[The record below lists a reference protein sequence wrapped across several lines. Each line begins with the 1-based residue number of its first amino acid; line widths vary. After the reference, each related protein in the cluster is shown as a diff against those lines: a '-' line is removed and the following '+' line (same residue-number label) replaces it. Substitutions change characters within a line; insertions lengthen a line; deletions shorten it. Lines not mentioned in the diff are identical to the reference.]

1 MADTPRSE
9 RGSRKGLRVRVPP
22 SALMIM
28 QSTRGASH
36 PPVGERPSRKTGKR
50 FHRPAHTK
58 LRAYKA
64 PHAPHSSMQT
74 LRVVPLGGVEE
85 VGRNMSFL
93 EYGNDILII
102 DMGLQFPEEN
112 MPGIDYIIPNV
123 SYLREKKK
131 NIRGVIITH
140 GHYDHIGAIPYLSH
154 ELGAPTIYTMPLTR
168 GIILKRQ
175 DDFKHL
181 ARLNIE
187 QITSESRLKLGV
199 FDVEFFHVNHNIFDT
214 VGVAIHT
221 PAGVVC
227 HTADFKFDDHPVGDK
242 PADYAKMER
251 LGKEGV
257 TLLLSD
263 STGAMRPGHSISEQ
277 DIEQNL
283 EEIFKQAQGR
293 IICAT
298 FASLI
303 SRLQQL
309 IHLAEKYDRKVAIDG
324 YSMKS
329 NVTLSQEL
337 GYLKI
342 PKGIMIDVKNI
353 NDYPDK
359 KMLFLCTGAQGEG
372 GAVLMRV
379 ATQEHRY
386 VRLKEGDSVIF
397 SSSVIPGNERTVQS
411 LKDIIYRADAEVYH
425 YQMMDIHAG
434 GHAQEEDLMQMMR
447 LMRPKFFMPIH
458 GNYYMLKLHSRLAE
472 REGIPKS
479 NIVIPENGSVMEL
492 TKDSFKMSKEK
503 VPSNYVFVDGLGVGD
518 IKEVVLRDRQM
529 MAADGMFVIIAVID
543 AQTGKVRGSPDII
556 SRGFV
561 YLKESKDLLHETRG
575 RVKHIIEDITEK
587 MHPVNF
593 QYVKEELR
601 DKIGQFLYQRTERR
615 PMVLPVVIEV

>member
-1 MADTPRSE
+1 M
-9 RGSRKGLRVRVPP
+9 
-22 SALMIM
+22 
-28 QSTRGASH
+28 
-36 PPVGERPSRKTGKR
+36 
-50 FHRPAHTK
+50 
-58 LRAYKA
+58 
-64 PHAPHSSMQT
+64 
-74 LRVVPLGGVEE
+74 VPLGGVEE

-123 SYLREKKK
+123 TYLKEKKK
-131 NIRGVIITH
+131 NICGVIITH
-140 GHYDHIGAIPYLSH
+140 GHYDHIGAIPYLSA
-154 ELGAPTIYTMPLTR
+154 ELGAPTIYAMPLTR

-175 DDFKHL
+175 QDFKHL
-181 ARLNIE
+181 PNLNVEEIRRD
-187 QITSESRLKLGV
+187 SKLKLGV
-199 FDVEFFHVNHNIFDT
+199 FNVEFFHVNHNIFDT

-221 PAGVVC
+221 PVGVVC
-227 HTADFKFDDHPVGDK
+227 HTADFKFDDHPVGDV
-242 PADYAKMER
+242 PADYAKMEQ
-251 LGKEGV
+251 LGKDGV
-257 TLLLSD
+257 ALLLSD
-263 STGAMRPGHSISEQ
+263 STGAMRPGHSISER

-283 EEIFKQAQGR
+283 EEIFKLSGGR

-298 FASLI
+298 FSSLI

-309 IHLAEKYDRKVAIDG
+309 IHLAEKYERKVAIDG
-324 YSMKS
+324 FSMKS
-329 NVTLSQEL
+329 NVALAQEL
-337 GYLKI
+337 GYLKV

-353 NDYPDK
+353 NDYPDNK
-359 KMLFLCTGAQGEG
+359 VLFLCTGAQGEG

-386 VRLKEGDSVIF
+386 VRLKAGDTVVF

-411 LKDIIYRADAEVYH
+411 LKDVIYRADAEVYH

-434 GHAQEEDLMQMMR
+434 GHAQEEDLMEMIR
-447 LMRPKFFMPIH
+447 LMQPKFFMPIH
-458 GNYYMLKLHSRLAE
+458 GNYYMLKLHARLAE
-472 REGIPKS
+472 RQGVPKT
-479 NIVIPENGSVMEL
+479 NIVIPENGAILEL
-492 TKDSFKMSKEK
+492 TRDKFVMTKEK

-556 SRGFV
+556 SRGFI
-561 YLKESKDLLHETRG
+561 YLKESKDLLYETRS
-575 RVKHIIEDITEK
+575 RTKRIIEEITAK

>member
-1 MADTPRSE
+1 M
-9 RGSRKGLRVRVPP
+9 
-22 SALMIM
+22 
-28 QSTRGASH
+28 
-36 PPVGERPSRKTGKR
+36 
-50 FHRPAHTK
+50 
-58 LRAYKA
+58 
-64 PHAPHSSMQT
+64 
-74 LRVVPLGGVEE
+74 EE

-93 EYGNDILII
+93 EYGNDILVI

-123 SYLREKKK
+123 TYLKEKKR

-140 GHYDHIGAIPYLSH
+140 GHYDHIGAVPYLSH
-154 ELGAPTIYTMPLTR
+154 ELGVPTIYAMPLTR

-175 DDFKHL
+175 EDFKHL
-181 ARLNIE
+181 APIKIE
-187 QITSESRLKLGV
+187 EITAESKLKLGV
-199 FDVEFFHVNHNIFDT
+199 FNVEFFHVNHNIFDT

-221 PAGVVC
+221 PAGTVC

-242 PADYAKMER
+242 PADYAKMKA
-251 LGKEGV
+251 LGEQGV
-257 TLLLSD
+257 ALLLSD
-263 STGAMRPGHSISEQ
+263 STGAMRPGHSISER

-283 EEIFKQAQGR
+283 EEIFKKAEGR

-303 SRLQQL
+303 SRLQQM
-309 IHLAEKYDRKVAIDG
+309 IHLAEKYGRKVAIDG

-329 NVTLSQEL
+329 NVALSQEL
-337 GYLKI
+337 GYLKV
-342 PKGIMIDVKNI
+342 PKGIMIDVKHI

-359 KMLFLCTGAQGEG
+359 KILFLCTGAQGEG

-386 VRLKEGDSVIF
+386 VRLKAGDSVIF

-411 LKDIIYRADAEVYH
+411 LMDVIYRADAEVYH

-434 GHAQEEDLMQMMR
+434 GHAQEEDLAEMMR
-447 LMRPKFFMPIH
+447 LMKPKYFMPIH
-458 GNYYMLKLHSRLAE
+458 GNYYMLKLHGRLAE

-479 NIVIPENGSVMEL
+479 NIVIPENGAVIEL
-492 TKDSFKMSKEK
+492 TKENCRMTKER

-529 MAADGMFVIIAVID
+529 MAADGMFVVIAVVD
-543 AQTGKVRGSPDII
+543 AQTGKLRGSPDII
-556 SRGFV
+556 SRGFI
-561 YLKESKDLLHETRG
+561 YLKESRDLLYEARG
-575 RVKHIIEDITEK
+575 RTKKIIEDITQN

-593 QYVKEELR
+593 QYVKE
-601 DKIGQFLYQRTERR
+601 
-615 PMVLPVVIEV
+615 

>member
-1 MADTPRSE
+1 MINKTHTAHRPRTARPTGGRFSRPGGF
-9 RGSRKGLRVRVPP
+9 RGERKGAVQKNQPTYM
-22 SALMIM
+22 SAP
-28 QSTRGASH
+28 G
-36 PPVGERPSRKTGKR
+36 V
-50 FHRPAHTK
+50 
-58 LRAYKA
+58 
-64 PHAPHSSMQT
+64 

-93 EYGNDILII
+93 EYGDDIVII

-123 SYLREKKK
+123 SYLKEKKDK
-131 NIRGVIITH
+131 IRGVIITH
-140 GHYDHIGAIPYLSH
+140 GHYDHIGAIPYLSA
-154 ELGAPTIYTMPLTR
+154 ELGAPTIYAMPLTR

-175 DDFKHL
+175 QDFKHL
-181 ARLNIE
+181 PNLNVE
-187 QITSESRLKLGV
+187 GITKDSRLKLGI
-199 FDVEFFHVNHNIFDT
+199 FNVEFFHVNHNIFDT
-214 VGVAIHT
+214 VGVAVHT
-221 PAGVVC
+221 PVGVVV
-227 HTADFKFDDHPVGDK
+227 HTADFKFDDHPVGDE
-242 PADYAKMER
+242 PADYAKMEA
-251 LGKEGV
+251 LGKAGV
-257 TLLLSD
+257 ALLLSD
-263 STGAMRPGHSISEQ
+263 STGAMRTGHSISER

-283 EEIFKQAQGR
+283 EEIFIQSHGR

-298 FASLI
+298 FSSLI

-309 IHLAEKYDRKVAIDG
+309 IHLAEKYKRKVAIDG
-324 YSMKS
+324 FSMKS
-329 NVTLSQEL
+329 NVALAQEL

-342 PKGIMIDVKNI
+342 PKGLMIDIKAI
-353 NDYPDK
+353 NDYPDDEV
-359 KMLFLCTGAQGEG
+359 LFLCTGAQGEG

-386 VRLKEGDSVIF
+386 VRLKAGDSVIF

-434 GHAQEEDLMQMMR
+434 GHAQEEDLAQMMHF
-447 LMRPKFFMPIH
+447 MKPKFFMPIH
-458 GNYYMLKLHSRLAE
+458 GNYFMLKLHARLAE
-472 REGIPKS
+472 REGILKS
-479 NIVIPENGSVMEL
+479 NIVIPENGAVLEL
-492 TKDSFKMSKEK
+492 TKDTFTMTKEK

-543 AQTGKVRGSPDII
+543 AQTGKLKGSPDII
-556 SRGFV
+556 SRGFI
-561 YLKESKDLLHETRG
+561 YLKESRELLYETRG
-575 RVKHIIEDITEK
+575 RTKKIIEDITGK

-615 PMVLPVVIEV
+615 PMVIPVVIEV

>member
-1 MADTPRSE
+1 MADTLAS
-9 RGSRKGLRVRVPP
+9 GASSRKGLGVQIPP
-22 SALMIM
+22 SARMINKTHTAHRPRTARPTGGRF
-28 QSTRGASH
+28 SRPGGFR
-36 PPVGERPSRKTGKR
+36 GERKGAVQKNQPTYMS
-50 FHRPAHTK
+50 
-58 LRAYKA
+58 A
-64 PHAPHSSMQT
+64 PGV

-93 EYGNDILII
+93 EYGDDIVII

-123 SYLREKKK
+123 SYLKEKKDK
-131 NIRGVIITH
+131 IRGVIITH
-140 GHYDHIGAIPYLSH
+140 GHYDHIGAIPYLSA
-154 ELGAPTIYTMPLTR
+154 ELGAPTIYAMPLTR

-175 DDFKHL
+175 QDFKHL
-181 ARLNIE
+181 PNLNVE
-187 QITSESRLKLGV
+187 GITKDSRLKLGI
-199 FDVEFFHVNHNIFDT
+199 FNVEFFHVNHNIFDT
-214 VGVAIHT
+214 VGVAVHT
-221 PAGVVC
+221 PVGVVV
-227 HTADFKFDDHPVGDK
+227 HTADFKFDDHPVGDE
-242 PADYAKMER
+242 PADYAKMEA
-251 LGKEGV
+251 LGKAGV
-257 TLLLSD
+257 ALLLSD
-263 STGAMRPGHSISEQ
+263 STGAMRTGHSISER

-283 EEIFKQAQGR
+283 EEIFIQSHGR

-298 FASLI
+298 FSSLI

-309 IHLAEKYDRKVAIDG
+309 IHLAEKYKRKVAIDG
-324 YSMKS
+324 FSMKS
-329 NVTLSQEL
+329 NVALAQEL

-342 PKGIMIDVKNI
+342 PKGLMIDIKAI
-353 NDYPDK
+353 NDYPDDEV
-359 KMLFLCTGAQGEG
+359 LFLCTGAQGEG

-386 VRLKEGDSVIF
+386 VRLKAGDSVIF

-434 GHAQEEDLMQMMR
+434 GHAQEEDLAQMMHF
-447 LMRPKFFMPIH
+447 MKPKFFMPIH
-458 GNYYMLKLHSRLAE
+458 GNYFMLKLHARLAE
-472 REGIPKS
+472 REGILKS
-479 NIVIPENGSVMEL
+479 NIVIPENGAVLEL
-492 TKDSFKMSKEK
+492 TKDTFTMTKEK

-543 AQTGKVRGSPDII
+543 AQTGKLKGSPDII
-556 SRGFV
+556 SRGFI
-561 YLKESKDLLHETRG
+561 YLKESRELLYETRG
-575 RVKHIIEDITEK
+575 RTKKIIEDITGK

-615 PMVLPVVIEV
+615 PMVIPVVIEV